1 MRQLG
6 VLEQSREGIMAD
18 SLAAHGA
25 VRGLAPS
32 QIAPKT
38 GKNG

>member
-1 MRQLG
+1 MRQPE
-6 VLEQSREGIMAD
+6 VLEQSREGIMPD

-25 VRGLAPS
+25 VRELAPG